1 MAQGAAR
8 AQAYRELKLSTP
20 SRRSLQRRIDMSL
33 VRWDPFGD
41 FDTFFNRMMPRT
53 FASWPR
59 IGLGDGGEAKF
70 EWSPSADISETE
82 KEYLVRAE
90 LPAVKKEDVKVTIDN
105 GMLKIEGERKQK
117 KEEKNEK
124 FHRVES
130 FYGTFTRQFALPDN
144 IEANSIRCE
153 SQDGVLTVHL
163 PKKTV
168 EKPKQ
173 IEIKV
178 Q

>member
-1 MAQGAAR
+1 M
-8 AQAYRELKLSTP
+8 T
-20 SRRSLQRRIDMSL
+20 L
-33 VRWDPFGD
+33 VRWDPFSD
-41 FDTFFNRMMPRT
+41 FDTLFNRMMPRS
-53 FASWPR
+53 FSSFPR
-59 IGLGDGGEAKF
+59 IALGEDGETTL
-70 EWSPSADISETE
+70 EWSPSTDISETD
-82 KEYLVRAE
+82 KEYLVRAA

-117 KEEKNEK
+117 KEDKTEK

-130 FYGTFTRQFALPDN
+130 YYGSFVRQFSLPENVEETGIHCDTQ
-144 IEANSIRCE
+144 E
-153 SQDGVLTVHL
+153 GVLTVHI

>member
-1 MAQGAAR
+1 MA
-8 AQAYRELKLSTP
+8 
-20 SRRSLQRRIDMSL
+20 L
-33 VRWDPFGD
+33 VRWDPFSD
-41 FDTFFNRMMPRT
+41 FDTIFNRMMPRT
-53 FASWPR
+53 FASFPH
-59 IGLGDGGEAKF
+59 LAFGDDGETKL
-70 EWSPSADISETE
+70 EWSPSADISETDR
-82 KEYLVRAE
+82 EYLVRAA

-117 KEEKNEK
+117 KEDKNEK

-130 FYGTFTRQFALPDN
+130 FYGTFLRQFSLPDN
-144 IEANSIRCE
+144 IDANAIRCE
-153 SQDGVLTVHL
+153 SQDGVLTVHI

-173 IEIKV
+173 IEVKV